1 MDAREVLVIITGAH
15 KVKRV
20 NSIPGSVDIKLSVD

>member
-15 KVKRV
+15 KVKGV
-20 NSIPGSVDIKLSVD
+20 NSIPDVTDIKLAID